1 MDTSNIHN
9 IVFTLGRI
17 EPGGITLLGTC
28 FLINRPN
35 TLVTACHV
43 TSNDDNNLVMCLPK
57 TNVDGYQ
64 DTSDN
69 QVRYVSVKIIKSDPI
84 RDICILEGNL
94 NGSYTNFKILGT
106 DSIHVCEKLTIV
118 GYPHCTQNRNVLT
131 CQDATVGAKILI
143 ESSGVK
149 SKHIVINIQARD
161 GQSGSPVFRDSDSK
175 LIAMIIGSYAPM
187 GGGGI
192 SLGVINPQTL
202 HQTTHAISAEYI
214 SKMLQ

>member
-1 MDTSNIHN
+1 MDISGIHSV
-9 IVFTLGRI
+9 VFAIGRI
-17 EPGGITLLGTC
+17 CPDGVALLGTS

-43 TSNDDNNLVMCLPK
+43 TGNDDNNLVVCFPRN
-57 TNVDGYQ
+57 NVDGYQ

-69 QVRYVSVKIIKSDPI
+69 SVKYASIKIIKSDPI

-94 NGSYTNFKILGT
+94 KGAYSNIEILGT
-106 DSIHVCEKLTIV
+106 DAVHPCDRLSIV
-118 GYPHCTQNRNVLT
+118 GYPHCTQSRHVLT

-143 ESSGVK
+143 NSSGIK

-161 GQSGSPVFRDSDSK
+161 GQSGSPIFRDSDSK
-175 LIAMIIGSYAPM
+175 LVAMLIGSYAPM

-192 SLGVINPQTL
+192 SLGGIDPQTL
-202 HQTTHAISAEYI
+202 HQTTHAISSEYI
-214 SKMLQ
+214 NKMLG